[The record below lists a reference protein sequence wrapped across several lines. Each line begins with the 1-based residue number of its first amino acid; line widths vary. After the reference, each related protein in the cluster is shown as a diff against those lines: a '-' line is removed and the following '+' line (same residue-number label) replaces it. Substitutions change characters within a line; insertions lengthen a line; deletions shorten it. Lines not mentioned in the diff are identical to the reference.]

1 MLSGWVARRSG
12 TDILAPAVDL
22 LNENPSLVAFGNQLS
37 PPTPPG
43 ISSKAL
49 TGTFSGPLKP
59 VPAHQDKQILLYGW
73 LYGCC
78 MDAVRMAGGK
88 DISDPAVDLHNE
100 NPSLVALGNQ
110 ETYKNYEN
118 TGTAT

>member
-1 MLSGWVARRSG
+1 MVVRMVARMVLRMGFGS
-12 TDILAPAVDL
+12 DVSAPAVDL

-59 VPAHQDKQILLYGW
+59 VPAHQDKQILLC
-73 LYGCC
+73 GCVR
-78 MDAVRMAGGK
+78 MAVRMAVWMLYGWLAGRT
-88 DISDPAVDLHNE
+88 SRTRL
-100 NPSLVALGNQ
+100 
-110 ETYKNYEN
+110 
-118 TGTAT
+118 